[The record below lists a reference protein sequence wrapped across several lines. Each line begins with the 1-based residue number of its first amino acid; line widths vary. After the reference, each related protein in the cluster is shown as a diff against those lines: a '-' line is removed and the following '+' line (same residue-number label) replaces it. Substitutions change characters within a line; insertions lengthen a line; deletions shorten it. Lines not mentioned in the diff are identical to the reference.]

1 LKDCYDFFD
10 TEGHGWILRDNVKS
24 IMGNFGWA
32 NSNSKEI
39 EEILINRFDKKLGK
53 RKEQFSFDEVLEHVS
68 RRFVSEGGKEAEFS
82 EMFSIFDKKGKGE
95 IGLADFRAV
104 FEQFVDI
111 YITDDDINSCIERI
125 AGEGQKTI
133 SAGLL
138 AEK

>member
-1 LKDCYDFFD
+1 
-10 TEGHGWILRDNVKS
+10 
-24 IMGNFGWA
+24 MGNFGWA

-39 EEILINRFDKKLGK
+39 EEILINGFDRKLGK
-53 RKEQFSFDEVLEHVS
+53 RKEQFKFDEVLEHVS
-68 RRFVSEGGKEAEFS
+68 RRFVSEGGKESEFS

>member
-1 LKDCYDFFD
+1 
-10 TEGHGWILRDNVKS
+10 
-24 IMGNFGWA
+24 MGNFGWA

-39 EEILINRFDKKLGK
+39 EEILINGFDRKLGK
-53 RKEQFSFDEVLEHVS
+53 PKEQFSFDDVLEHVS
-68 RRFVSEGGKEAEFS
+68 RRFVSEGGKESEFS

-111 YITDDDINSCIERI
+111 YITDEDINSCIERI